1 MPSLLNPNTE
11 VAIIYRYISTYLKNI
26 DSSYFKNR
34 SLSEMTEK
42 DTSKKTTWEK
52 LSNAVNKDSSHPTKE
67 EKDSSKGKEKLAPEQ
82 EKLLTHPSY
91 KALESQLVETENQL
105 SDYKDQ
111 LTQLEK
117 QKMYQLAEM
126 DNIQRR
132 AKRDIESAYK
142 FSLEKFIK
150 ELLPVKDSLETAL
163 EHVKTKDQGAALS
176 GLQLTLKQ
184 LQNLLEKN
192 GIQSIEPTGQP
203 FDSHFHEAMLAEEN
217 NEVAPNTILKV
228 LQKGYL
234 LHGRLI
240 RPALVVV
247 AKAKE
252 KTS

>member
-1 MPSLLNPNTE
+1 
-11 VAIIYRYISTYLKNI
+11 
-26 DSSYFKNR
+26 
-34 SLSEMTEK
+34 MTEK

-52 LSNAVNKDSSHPTKE
+52 LSNAVNKDSTHPTKE

-105 SDYKDQ
+105 NDYKDQ

-150 ELLPVKDSLETAL
+150 ELLPIKDSLETAL
-163 EHVKTKDQGAALS
+163 EHVKTKEQDAALS

-184 LQNLLEKN
+184 LQSLLKKN
-192 GIQSIEPTGQP
+192 GIQPIEPTGQL

-217 NEVAPNTILKV
+217 NEVPPNTIIKV